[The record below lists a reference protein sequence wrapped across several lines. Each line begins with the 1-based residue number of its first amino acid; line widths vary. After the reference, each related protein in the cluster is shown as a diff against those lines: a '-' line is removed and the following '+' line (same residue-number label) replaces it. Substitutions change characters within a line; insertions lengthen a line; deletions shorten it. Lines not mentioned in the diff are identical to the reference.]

1 MGWLPI
7 TCISIVIV
15 IVLLVCV
22 AVPAWAFGRHV
33 EACEE

>member
-7 TCISIVIV
+7 TCISAEV
-15 IVLLVCV
+15 VLLVCV
-22 AVPAWAFGRHV
+22 AVSLWAICRHV